1 MFRYFVLASIIVV
14 GAIVAIA
21 GWINRDAIRIR
32 IASVYA
38 SAPPKAQPSVRLG
51 AGVQRGL
58 RGDAPWA
65 LSAFPEC
72 ATQTSETTGSLR
84 YVLAHLPAGASEV
97 APPATLAA
105 GDCTIALAAGAAYV
119 RRGTDR
125 YRIPPRV
132 RLFRAPGEIAVLRS
146 DPGGG
151 NDLRVY
157 ELVHAIP

>member
-1 MFRYFVLASIIVV
+1 MIRYLVIAAVIVV
-14 GAIVAIA
+14 GGVAAVA

-38 SAPPKAQPSVRLG
+38 PAPPKAQPSVALAG
-51 AGVQRGL
+51 AVQPGL

-72 ATQTSETTGSLR
+72 ATQTSETTGPSA
-84 YVLAHLPAGASEV
+84 YVLAHLPRGATEV
-97 APPATLAA
+97 SPPATLTA
-105 GDCTIALAAGAAYV
+105 GRCTIALVGDAAYV
-119 RRGTDR
+119 RRGADR

-132 RLFRAPGEIAVLRS
+132 RLYRAPGRIALLRS
-146 DPGGG
+146 DPSGG

-157 ELVHAIP
+157 ELMPAIP